1 MSFFNIINKPVFV
14 AGLVCSVLVV
24 LIVPLQN
31 AKAAAAPGYKVSMV
45 NSAVSGA
52 RESVEN
58 GENPQQDCTMVSM
71 QGKSI
76 INDHPDDTEAVAVA
90 EAAMEVCGVELPIAY
105 FGNKLDAVQAALS
118 KNPEAPEPCN
128 DFVSDFTVYFA
139 TGGAALP
146 GGVDPEEQVKAA
158 LSERMHEV
166 CPFVAGMM
174 KF

>member
-1 MSFFNIINKPVFV
+1 MSSLSILNQPVFV
-14 AGLVCSVLVV
+14 AGLVFSGLVV
-24 LIVPLQN
+24 LVAPLQN
-31 AKAAAAPGYKVSMV
+31 AEAAAAPGYKVSMV

-71 QGKSI
+71 QAKSI
-76 INDHPDDTEAVAVA
+76 ITDHADDTEAVAVA
-90 EAAMEVCGVELPIAY
+90 VAAMEVCGVELPVTY

-139 TGGAALP
+139 TGGSALP
-146 GGVDPEEQVKAA
+146 GGADPEEQVKAA

-166 CPFVAGMM
+166 CPFAAGMM

>member
-1 MSFFNIINKPVFV
+1 MSLLIILNKPVFV
-14 AGLVCSVLVV
+14 AGLVCTALVA
-24 LIVPLQN
+24 LMAPLQN
-31 AKAAAAPGYKVSMV
+31 AEAAAAPGYKVSIV

-90 EAAMEVCGVELPIAY
+90 VAAMEVCGVELPIAY

-118 KNPEAPEPCN
+118 ENPDAPGPCN

-146 GGVDPEEQVKAA
+146 GGTSPEEQVKAA

-166 CPFVAGMM
+166 CPFAAGMM